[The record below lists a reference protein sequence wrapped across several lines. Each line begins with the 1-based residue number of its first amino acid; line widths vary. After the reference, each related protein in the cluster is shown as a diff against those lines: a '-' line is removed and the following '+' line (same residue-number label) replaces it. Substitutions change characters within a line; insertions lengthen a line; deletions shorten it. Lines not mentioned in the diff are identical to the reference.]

1 MFTSPDSSTP
11 LPVGRPEL
19 QAPSPLLSAGT
30 PTVQAPST
38 PLSAGT
44 PTVQGPA
51 LAGQGTS
58 AAPLSGQSQRDADA
72 TCTAAFQAAGPASTT
87 DGAAPPPPL
96 ALWER
101 VDATWPVIANSPTG
115 LDGDAQRL
123 VRHLLTRMAGQRLS
137 RRRQS
142 DAAAWMWEPDPQMA
156 DYVRRWRFYAP
167 GLYRFQPPDL
177 YDLLY
182 TEARLALEVVTT
194 LPGVLTLEVWQEL
207 LQLQCRRIGQ
217 LYAALQ
223 RCLGSAQAQAALQRL
238 LEKAAC

>member
-1 MFTSPDSSTP
+1 MPGPACQGPENATKQENMLENSDSVIT
-11 LPVGRPEL
+11 
-19 QAPSPLLSAGT
+19 
-30 PTVQAPST
+30 PST

-44 PTVQGPA
+44 PAVQGPA
-51 LAGQGTS
+51 PAGQEI
-58 AAPLSGQSQRDADA
+58 
-72 TCTAAFQAAGPASTT
+72 
-87 DGAAPPPPL
+87 GAAPHPISPSDSLSNRVGEGRDEASGPL

-115 LDGDAQRL
+115 LDGDTQRL
-123 VRHLLTRMAGQRLS
+123 VRHLLTKMAGQRLS

-142 DAAAWMWEPDPQMA
+142 DAAACWMWEPDPQMA

-217 LYAALQ
+217 IYSALQ
-223 RCLGSAQAQAALQRL
+223 RCLGSAQAQAALQHL